1 MKLNRITRVKYRQKR
16 SKDPV
21 MRLGD
26 EEELAK
32 ENTEVTGDLD
42 GLSVEW

>member
-1 MKLNRITRVKYRQKR
+1 MKLNRVTRVEYRQKR
-16 SKDPV
+16 SKDSV

-26 EEELAK
+26 EELAK
-32 ENTEVTGDLD
+32 NTEVTGDLD

>member
-1 MKLNRITRVKYRQKR
+1 MKLNRITRVEYRQKR
-16 SKDPV
+16 SKDSV

-26 EEELAK
+26 EELAK
-32 ENTEVTGDLD
+32 ENTEVTGDLN